1 MKKRDH
7 VSEMKDIVSSMMEDT
22 AKTLDVMR
30 QDIEKKIVDYTFVPG
45 KNIIETDESVIVH
58 VVLPG
63 IKKEDIELN
72 LTEKRLK
79 VKAKFDVEHVVEG
92 TYMTLSDKK
101 SGFIR
106 RTVRFPKKVIP
117 QEAKASFENGVL
129 KVEVPKLEKEESFN
143 VKVE

>member
-1 MKKRDH
+1 MKKRDP
-7 VSEMKDIVSSMMEDT
+7 VIEMKDMIQSMMEDT

-58 VVLPG
+58 VLLPG

-72 LTEKRLK
+72 TTEKKLK
-79 VKAKFDVEHVVEG
+79 VKAKFDVEHAIKG
-92 TYMTLSDKK
+92 SYITLSDKK

-117 QEAKASFENGVL
+117 QEAKASFENGIL
-129 KVEVPKLEKEESFN
+129 KVEVPKLEKEESFSVN
-143 VKVE
+143 VE